1 MKKLLKFVMIY
12 SFLQGE
18 TSSGKSSI
26 INLILGEKILPSGIT
41 ASTSRVC
48 RVKYYKRCMISTRD
62 NKDEE
67 LENMSFENSKEMAE
81 KLKTV
86 AITNDTKISYIDIYM
101 PVPLLLVGTKP
112 HCALVILKHDSIQCP
127 FLLI

>member
-1 MKKLLKFVMIY
+1 MIY
-12 SFLQGE
+12 SLLQGE

-48 RVKYYKRCMISTRD
+48 RVKYFKRCMISTRD

-67 LENMSFENSKEMAE
+67 LENMSFDNSKEIAE
-81 KLKTV
+81 KLKTL
-86 AITNDTKISYIDIYM
+86 ALTNDTKISYLDIYM
-101 PVPLLLVGTKP
+101 PVPLLQVSTKP
-112 HCALVILKHDSIQCP
+112 HCVFVNVEHDLTQYP
-127 FLLI
+127 FLLL

>member
-1 MKKLLKFVMIY
+1 MIY

-48 RVKYYKRCMISTRD
+48 RVKYFKRCMISTRV

-67 LENMSFENSKEMAE
+67 LEKMSFENSKEMAE

-86 AITNDTKISYIDIYM
+86 AITNDTKICYIDIYM
-101 PVPLLLVGTKP
+101 PVPLLQVGTKP
-112 HCALVILKHDSIQCP
+112 HFALVILKHDSIQCP

>member
-1 MKKLLKFVMIY
+1 MIY
-12 SFLQGE
+12 SLLQGE

-48 RVKYYKRCMISTRD
+48 RVKYFKHCMISTRD

-67 LENMSFENSKEMAE
+67 LENMSFDNSKEMAE
-81 KLKTV
+81 KLKTL
-86 AITNDTKISYIDIYM
+86 ALTNDTKISYLDIYM
-101 PVPLLLVGTKP
+101 PVPLLQVSTKP
-112 HCALVILKHDSIQCP
+112 HCVFVIVEHD
-127 FLLI
+127 LT

>member
-1 MKKLLKFVMIY
+1 MIY